1 MIASREHHC
10 IPTTHYQCSQNVLY
24 FGDHVFSDLIDPTVE
39 QGWRTGAIIHELDAE
54 IQTRNT
60 ASYRHTLAWLIRIEN
75 LINEAQTYYGHEE
88 TDGLYSLINE
98 WREQRRQARHEL
110 RNVFNSAF
118 GSVFR
123 TYHNPTYF
131 AGKIRQVKINWRH
144 HRVSGA
150 SANYNTT

>member
-1 MIASREHHC
+1 M
-10 IPTTHYQCSQNVLY
+10 
-24 FGDHVFSDLIDPTVE
+24 FSDLIDPTVE

-88 TDGLYSLINE
+88 ETDGLYSLINE

-131 AGKIRQVKINWRH
+131 AGKIRQVF
-144 HRVSGA
+144 
-150 SANYNTT
+150 TME